1 MKQITLDEDDFTSLL
16 SALGIALN
24 TAIMQRDAI
33 LSARLLHLA
42 NAVNS
47 NNPTWVP
54 YDETDFR
61 QRAERQ
67 RAAEAAATR

>member
-1 MKQITLDEDDFTSLL
+1 MKTITLDEEDFTSLL

-42 NAVNS
+42 NAVNAH
-47 NNPTWVP
+47 NPNWTP
-54 YDETDFR
+54 YDETHLR
-61 QRAERQ
+61 QQAERQ
-67 RAAEAAATR
+67 RAEEAAAAR